1 MTETRKKA
9 DTEDKILDAALK
21 VFARKGFDAATTRV
35 IADESEFTEMTLFRK
50 FGTKKNLFREVMIRG
65 NQKVEEE
72 SGELSKLTD
81 IKDVQS
87 FLKSFVKILDEFVL
101 KNFEYFHLTIIEDSS
116 TDKPMVRITTDYIT
130 QYFKE
135 YFSNEKTDH
144 KAFAYSIATFVYSL
158 NIDRYYGRTAS
169 FGNYDESLDKLV
181 DILNCIIQKKNKRII

>member
-116 TDKPMVRITTDYIT
+116 TDKPLVRI
-130 QYFKE
+130 
-135 YFSNEKTDH
+135 DH

-181 DILNCIIQKKNKRII
+181 DILNCIIQNKK